1 MSHRKRLVLGVMT
14 GACLVF
20 VSLQG
25 LTTYARYSDGTT
37 IAASAGAGTWVSTV
51 APAACIDMTFDGD
64 PIVGTDGP
72 DVLLGPPGT
81 DLILGLG
88 GDDLIFGGV
97 GPDWLVGGGGPDSL
111 GGHGSSIAKF

>member
-64 PIVGTDGP
+64 PTVRNDGT
-72 DVLLGPPGT
+72 DVLLGHTGE
-81 DLILGLG
+81 DLIPRLG
-88 GDDLIFGGV
+88 GGDPIFGGAGNEWSV
-97 GPDWLVGGGGPDSL
+97 AGAGNAPPGGNGRGG
-111 GGHGSSIAKF
+111 